1 MYYVIMVRTQ
11 INLRENQYQ
20 AIQEKARREGE
31 SLSEVVRDIIDSTL
45 KTKKQESNAW
55 VLLEMAKHAVST
67 GRDRNL
73 STTYKK
79 ILYGGKK

>member
-1 MYYVIMVRTQ
+1 MIRTQ
-11 INLRENQYQ
+11 LNLRENQYELL
-20 AIQEKARREGE
+20 QEKAQRAGE
-31 SLSEVVRDIIDSTL
+31 SLSEVVRKILDAEL

-55 VLLEMAKHAVST
+55 VLLEMAKHA
-67 GRDRNL
+67 GRSGEKNL